1 MTYNLWLI
9 NYKLK
14 APDPDMYVLNTYNF
28 RYDMLHII
36 CNIEIYRP
44 EQGFTH
50 QSQLAEDD
58 KIQFG
63 FQTLDRENNKTW
75 NSQTKLGR
83 VRGSRVAS
91 FQ

>member
-1 MTYNLWLI
+1 
-9 NYKLK
+9 
-14 APDPDMYVLNTYNF
+14 MYVLNTYNF

-58 KIQFG
+58 KIQS
-63 FQTLDRENNKTW
+63 LDSKRWTAKI
-75 NSQTKLGR
+75 TKPEIHKPSWAECVDPG
-83 VRGSRVAS
+83 
-91 FQ
+91 

>member
-1 MTYNLWLI
+1 
-9 NYKLK
+9 
-14 APDPDMYVLNTYNF
+14 
-28 RYDMLHII
+28 MLHII

-63 FQTLDRENNKTW
+63 FQTLDRENNKT
-75 NSQTKLGR
+75 
-83 VRGSRVAS
+83 
-91 FQ
+91 